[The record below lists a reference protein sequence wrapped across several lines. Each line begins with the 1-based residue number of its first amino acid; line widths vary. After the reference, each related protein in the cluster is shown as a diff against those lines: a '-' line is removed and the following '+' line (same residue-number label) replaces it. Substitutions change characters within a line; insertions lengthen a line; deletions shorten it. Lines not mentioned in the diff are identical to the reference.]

1 MRNNHKHILI
11 PPLGIFVVMLCVY
24 IYTLA
29 PTILWGDPAKLINCV
44 HYGQPGYLG
53 GGSHGLHTKIGI
65 MFSEILPNILPLAY
79 KINLVSAFFA
89 SLTLSIIYLILYHL
103 LRSEIPALAATGC
116 IGLSHMYWLVASI
129 TESYSLLSFTFVLN
143 LGTFILWYER
153 QNNWL
158 LLVFLGTLIVGFL
171 NHYLTLLFIPVYAF
185 FVVYL
190 SNNRRQILLIYL
202 FIALACFV
210 IVSTLGDNRITHE
223 FLQTTHLHL
232 TKFADYSKLVK
243 ELLLF
248 PIYLAYQY
256 PLAFIFGFIGIYHAI
271 KSRRK
276 KIETFFLV
284 LIAIDVV
291 FASFFGKTRQL
302 YQLIPAFIVFG
313 YFIATGLLSVTH
325 KMRYSRSIIV
335 VSTIIL
341 FQPVTYFTVT
351 HAASYMFGI
360 NLVSESTF
368 KYRDANIYYLWP
380 SKRGNYRTY
389 DFAKNALSIIAKNGI
404 ILADFNISEPLKYIR
419 DVEGFRKDVRIECT
433 NSFSYQ
439 SEEDIWRD
447 LSNYVG
453 EKLAKGEK
461 VYIAAY
467 ESFNFFTLEKS
478 HIPFRSKLD
487 KAYEIEAVGDI
498 FRIVKKTDDKIKN

>member
-1 MRNNHKHILI
+1 LRNNHKHILI
-11 PPLGIFVVMLCVY
+11 PLLGIFVVMLSVY
-24 IYTLA
+24 TYTLA
-29 PTILWGDPAKLINCV
+29 PTILWGDPAKLINLV
-44 HYGQPGYLG
+44 HYGQPRYLG
-53 GGSHGLHTKIGI
+53 GGDHGLHTKIGI
-65 MFSEILPNILPLAY
+65 MFSGILPDVWPLAY
-79 KINLVSAFFA
+79 KLNLLSAFFA

-103 LRSEIPALAATGC
+103 LKSEIPALGATGC
-116 IGLSHMYWLVASI
+116 IGLSHMYWLVANI
-129 TESYSLLSFTFVLN
+129 TESYSLLSLTFVVN

-210 IVSTLGDNRITHE
+210 IVSTLGDNRISHE
-223 FLQTTHLHL
+223 LLQTTHLHL
-232 TKFADYSKLVK
+232 TKFADYSKLLK

-248 PIYLAYQY
+248 PIYLVYQY
-256 PLAFIFGFIGIYHAI
+256 PFAFIFGFIGIYHAI
-271 KSRRK
+271 KSRK
-276 KIETFFLV
+276 KRIETLFLV
-284 LIAIDVV
+284 LIAIDVI
-291 FASFFGKTRQL
+291 FASFYGKARQL

-335 VSTIIL
+335 VSAIML
-341 FQPVTYFTVT
+341 LQPITYFTVT
-351 HAASYMFGI
+351 HSASYIFGV
-360 NLVSESTF
+360 NLVSRSTF

-389 DFAKNALSIIAKNGI
+389 NFAKNALSVIEKNGI

-419 DVEGFRKDVRIECT
+419 DFEGFRKDVRIECT
-433 NSFSYQ
+433 NSFSHQ
-439 SEEDIWRD
+439 PEEDIWKD

-467 ESFNFFTLEKS
+467 ESFNFVTLEKGE
-478 HIPFRSKLD
+478 IPFRAKLD
-487 KAYEIEAVGDI
+487 NAYEIEAVGNI
-498 FRIVKKTDDKIKN
+498 FRIVKEINDKIKN